1 MLNTGKVA
9 EYDSPAQ
16 LLEDNSSSFSKLVT
30 EFLRRSSKNNYDRDL
45 SWGRVEIIY
54 DEDCSN
60 ALARQMVNHDNLTY
74 TNAQIIK
81 YMFT

>member
-1 MLNTGKVA
+1 VNLFELISADILLNTGKVA

-45 SWGRVEIIY
+45 S
-54 DEDCSN
+54 
-60 ALARQMVNHDNLTY
+60 
-74 TNAQIIK
+74 
-81 YMFT
+81 